1 MPRLSRR
8 NLLYLPAV
16 LLIAIGCIGMAWFL
30 LFPEPPADDPLA
42 RVIYNHERALL
53 MAAEREG
60 QETRFLTVL
69 IPFDR
74 TRFFIRN
81 GEPMGFEFELVR
93 AFEQHLNEQRQRG
106 EPAVQ
111 AIFVPTRFDRLLPTL
126 TEGIGDIAAG
136 GLTITAGRAEQ
147 VAFSRPYF
155 EDVAE
160 LVVAHVDAPPLER
173 LDDLAGRQVVVL
185 RGSSYVASLAR
196 LNETFAANGLAAVD
210 VVEAAPELGTE
221 DLLEMVHAGIIDY
234 TVADQH
240 IAELWA
246 GVLPGLH
253 VDSDL
258 RVAEGGAIAWAVRP
272 GAEALKA
279 EIDAFMA
286 TVRRGTL
293 VGNVLFN
300 RYYDGHRFIDNP
312 LEGNELDDL
321 IRYRE
326 LFERHAAAHGFDWRL
341 VAAVAFR
348 ESRFDAEARSPRGA
362 VGLMQ
367 LLPTTA
373 AYVGIDDPTPV
384 EANVE
389 AGVRYLAYLR
399 DAVLGDDTGLD
410 ERARRDFMLAAYN
423 AGPGRLRDLRA
434 MTRDELGL
442 DPDRWFFNVERA
454 AQLRIGDETV
464 RYVTDVN
471 KYWLAYQLGD
481 ALLAE
486 REAQREAVN

>member
-1 MPRLSRR
+1 LSRQ
-8 NLLYLPAV
+8 NLTYLPSV
-16 LLIAIGCIGMAWFL
+16 LLILIGLIGMLWFTL
-30 LFPEPPADDPLA
+30 YPPPPEEDPLA

-81 GEPMGFEFELVR
+81 GQPMGFEFELVR
-93 AFEQHLNEQRQRG
+93 AFEEHLNEGRQRG
-106 EPAVQ
+106 EPLVQ
-111 AIFVPTRFDRLLPTL
+111 AIFVPTRFNSLVPTL
-126 TEGIGDIAAG
+126 AEGIGDIAAG
-136 GLTITAGRAEQ
+136 GLTITAERSAL
-147 VAFSRPYF
+147 VDFSQPYF

-160 LVVAHVDAPPLER
+160 LVVAHVGAEPLER
-173 LDDLAGRQVVVL
+173 VEDLAGRRVVVL
-185 RGSSYVASLAR
+185 RGSSYVDSLAR
-196 LNETFAANGLAAVD
+196 LNETFAANGLDAVE

-253 VDSDL
+253 VDADL
-258 RVAEGGAIAWAVRP
+258 RIADGGSVGWAVRP
-272 GAEALKA
+272 GAGALRA
-279 EIDAFMA
+279 EIDAFME

-300 RYYDGHRFIDNP
+300 RYYDGQRFIDNP
-312 LEGNELDDL
+312 LSSNGLDGL

-326 LFERHAAAHGFDWRL
+326 LFQQHAAAHDLDWQL
-341 VAAVAFR
+341 VAAVAFQ
-348 ESRFDAEARSPRGA
+348 ESRLDPEARSPRGA

-384 EANVE
+384 EANIE

-399 DAVLGDDTGLD
+399 DQVLGGDNGLD
-410 ERARRDFMLAAYN
+410 EQARQHFMLAAYN
-423 AGPGRLRDLRA
+423 AGPGRLRELRA

-454 AQLRIGDETV
+454 AQLRIGSETV

-471 KYWLAYQLGD
+471 KYWLAYQLGE
-481 ALLAE
+481 ALLVE

>member
-1 MPRLSRR
+1 LQRR
-8 NLLYLPAV
+8 TLVYLPSL
-16 LLIAIGCIGMAWFL
+16 LLITVGLIGMVWFL
-30 LFPEPPADDPLA
+30 LYPSPPVEDPLT

-81 GEPMGFEFELVR
+81 GQPMGFEFELVR
-93 AFEQHLNEQRQRG
+93 AFEQHLNQERQRG

-111 AIFVPTRFDRLLPTL
+111 AIFVPTRFDRLVPTL
-126 TEGIGDIAAG
+126 ADGIGDIAAG
-136 GLTITAGRAEQ
+136 GLTITEERAAR
-147 VAFSRPYF
+147 VDFSRPYF
-155 EDVAE
+155 ENVAE
-160 LVVAHVDAPPLER
+160 LVVAHVDAPPLET
-173 LDDLAGRQVVVL
+173 LDDLAGRRVVVL

-196 LNETFAANGLAAVD
+196 LNEAFAGRGLRPID

-234 TVADQH
+234 TVADRH
-240 IAELWA
+240 IAGLWA
-246 GVLPGLH
+246 GVLAGLH
-253 VDSDL
+253 VHDEL
-258 RVAEGGAIAWAVRP
+258 RVADGGAIAWAVRP
-272 GAEALKA
+272 GAAALRA

-312 LEGNELDDL
+312 LAGNELDDL
-321 IRYRE
+321 VRYRE
-326 LFERHAAAHGFDWRL
+326 LFERHAAAYGFDWRL

-348 ESRFDAEARSPRGA
+348 ESRFDAEAQSPRGA

-367 LLPTTA
+367 LLPETA
-373 AYVGIDDPTPV
+373 AYVGIEDATPV
-384 EANVE
+384 DANIE

-399 DAVLGDDTGLD
+399 DDVLGNEENLD
-410 ERARRDFMLAAYN
+410 ERARRHLMLAAYN
-423 AGPGRLRDLRA
+423 AGPGRLRQLRA
-434 MTRDELGL
+434 MTRDDLGL

-471 KYWLAYQLGD
+471 KYWLAYQLGE

-486 REAQREAVN
+486 REAHREAVN

>member
-1 MPRLSRR
+1 MNRKTIV
-8 NLLYLPAV
+8 YLPSL
-16 LLIAIGCIGMAWFL
+16 LLIVVGLIGMVWFL
-30 LFPEPPADDPLA
+30 LYPPPPDDDPLA

-81 GEPMGFEFELVR
+81 GQPMGFEFELVR
-93 AFEQHLNEQRQRG
+93 AFEQHLNERRRRG
-106 EPAVQ
+106 EPLVQ
-111 AIFVPTRFDRLLPTL
+111 AIYVPTRFSQLVPLLAD
-126 TEGIGDIAAG
+126 GIGDIAAG
-136 GLTITAGRAEQ
+136 GLTITGERAAR
-147 VAFSRPYF
+147 VDFGRPYF

-160 LVVAHVDAPPLER
+160 LVVAHAGAAPLES
-173 LDDLAGRQVVVL
+173 LDDLAGRRVVVL
-185 RGSSYVASLAR
+185 RGSSYVDSLAR
-196 LNETFAANGLAAVD
+196 LNDDLAARGLGTID

-221 DLLEMVHAGIIDY
+221 DLLEMVHAGVFDY
-234 TVADQH
+234 TIADQH

-246 GVLPGLH
+246 GVLAGLH
-253 VDSDL
+253 VHADL

-272 GAEALKA
+272 GADALRA
-279 EIDAFMA
+279 EVDAFMD

-293 VGNVLFN
+293 IGNVLFN

-312 LEGNELDDL
+312 LGANGLDGL
-321 IRYRE
+321 VRYRE

-341 VAAVAFR
+341 VAAVAFQ
-348 ESRFDAEARSPRGA
+348 ESRFDADARSPRGA

-367 LLPTTA
+367 LLPATA
-373 AYVGIDDPTPV
+373 AYVGIEDPTPV
-384 EANVE
+384 DANIE

-399 DAVLGDDTGLD
+399 DRVLGNDATLD
-410 ERARRDFMLAAYN
+410 ERARQHFMLAAYN
-423 AGPGRLRDLRA
+423 AGPGRLRELRA

-454 AQLRIGDETV
+454 AQLRIGSETV

-471 KYWLAYQLGD
+471 KYWLAYQLGE
-481 ALLAE
+481 ALLRE
-486 REAQREAVN
+486 RELLREATN